1 MKNTLK
7 PNSEQ
12 NFDLRIFLSFSDH
25 FLILSKVTFADTIY
39 ELKTSPFVAGFSAV
53 VPCTLQATQSAGP
66 RSQSADPHD
75 PPLMPDPASANLPHT
90 PTGHSV
96 GDIVPT

>member
-1 MKNTLK
+1 MKQHIETK
-7 PNSEQ
+7 Q
-12 NFDLRIFLSFSDH
+12 NFDFRI
-25 FLILSKVTFADTIY
+25 LILSTVTFAYTNY

-53 VPCTLQATQSAGP
+53 VPCTLQATRSAAP

>member
-1 MKNTLK
+1 MKQHIETK
-7 PNSEQ
+7 Q
-12 NFDLRIFLSFSDH
+12 NFDFRI
-25 FLILSKVTFADTIY
+25 LILSTVTSSYTNY